1 MAGPRTARPW
11 CKPGASQVLSDRA
24 AHVFSSLRGM
34 PEEILMERMALS
46 LIGCACLNSTVSLPP
61 LAEEAAR
68 KEQSYTEFLLR
79 PRGGGPGTG
88 PRI

>member
-1 MAGPRTARPW
+1 
-11 CKPGASQVLSDRA
+11 
-24 AHVFSSLRGM
+24 M

-46 LIGCACLNSTVSLPP
+46 LIGCACLNSTVNLPP

-88 PRI
+88 PRR